1 MVEENFRLKQDL
13 KDAYIEGNKLLTK
26 VVSLTE
32 RLCHLEG
39 CEEKLS
45 DV

>member
-1 MVEENFRLKQDL
+1 MVEENLRLKQDL
-13 KDAYIEGNKLLTK
+13 KEAHIEGTKLLTK

-32 RLCHLEG
+32 RLCQLEG